1 VAKLPKDHFCF
12 ELGRDLEEIV
22 ADANSTLLS
31 DAAERLPID
40 DFIDTARWD
49 ELAPIEGGRPTQR
62 WKRFFVGS
70 MAHAWRQL
78 TGSAPRR
85 NPYSLFVEFVDA
97 AWHSGEEMP
106 NISWEQAI
114 RSLPECIAEYSN
126 YHRRIEERLQKAS

>member
-1 VAKLPKDHFCF
+1 MHQDQPYSTIAAWTTFMASF
-12 ELGRDLEEIV
+12 EQDLRKALESTERCVEIV
-22 ADANSTLLS
+22 
-31 DAAERLPID
+31 
-40 DFIDTARWD
+40 TARWD